1 MLMKIKLFPNKNNDS
16 LFIADILKD
25 ELKNNGFSLVESD
38 YDLVIAIGG
47 DGSFL
52 HMVNSN
58 DFNTNIRYI
67 GINNGT
73 LGFLQEI
80 KPTELSSFIQNLKD
94 ESYKEELIS
103 FENIKIVTKDEAYYF
118 KCLNETVIRDMNL
131 STAYL
136 DVFINGTFLEKFVGD
151 GLMVSTPSGSTAYNM
166 SCNGAIIFNGIH
178 TLQVTPIA
186 PINNNIYRTISNP
199 IVLPEDRII
208 KLVPTNRT
216 TDIMLLVDGVNHLIK
231 NVNYIEIRVS
241 DTKLKCIRMND
252 YDYTNIINDKF
263 LN

>member
-25 ELKNNGFSLVESD
+25 ELKNNGFSLVESA
-38 YDLVIAIGG
+38 YDLAIAIGG

-52 HMVNSN
+52 HMVNAN

-94 ESYKEELIS
+94 EEFKEELIS
-103 FENIKIVTKDEAYYF
+103 YENIKIVTNDEAYYF
-118 KCLNETVIRDMNL
+118 KSLNETVIRDMNL

-136 DVFINGTFLEKFVGD
+136 KVYINGTFLETFVGD
-151 GLMVSTPSGSTAYNM
+151 GLMISTPIGSTAYNM

-241 DTKLKCIRMND
+241 DTKLKCLRMND

>member
-1 MLMKIKLFPNKNNDS
+1 MKIKLFPNKNDDS
-16 LFIADILKD
+16 LFISDILKN
-25 ELKNNGFSLVESD
+25 ELKNNGFSIVEND
-38 YDLVIAIGG
+38 YNLAIAIGG

-52 HMVNSN
+52 HMVNAN
-58 DFNTNIRYI
+58 DFNTKIKYI

-80 KPTELSSFIQNLKD
+80 KPTEISSFIKHLKD

-103 FENIKIVTKDEAYYF
+103 YENIKVITNDAAYYF
-118 KCLNETVIRDMNL
+118 KSLNETVIRDMNL

-136 DVFINGTFLEKFVGD
+136 EVYINGTFLENFVGD
-151 GLMVSTPSGSTAYNM
+151 GLMISTPIGSTAYNL

-199 IVLPEDRII
+199 IVLPENRVI
-208 KLVPTNRT
+208 KLIPTKRT
-216 TDIMLLVDGVNHLIK
+216 TDIMLLVDGVNHSLK
-231 NVNYIEIRVS
+231 NVKSIEIRVS
-241 DTKLKCIRMND
+241 EDKLKCIRMSN